1 MENAGIGLHST
12 PLLKSCEHLYAVFM
26 IFLKNIFIMPYIL
39 LLSGQGARNW
49 NLFPTCFKACLC
61 VQLPF
66 HALLRLDMNISPIV
80 DKERGTERRLAG
92 QVLSGDRERSRISI
106 ESQATLEWGQ
116 PKCHPLDLGSEKQ
129 KQKTSLAHC
138 SLVDRNEKL
147 FTC

>member
-1 MENAGIGLHST
+1 MR
-12 PLLKSCEHLYAVFM
+12 YAVYSVT
-26 IFLKNIFIMPYIL
+26 LWARGKKLEFISHL
-39 LLSGQGARNW
+39 FQGMLVCAA
-49 NLFPTCFKACLC
+49 TISCTS
-61 VQLPF
+61 
-66 HALLRLDMNISPIV
+66 LRLDMNISPIV

-116 PKCHPLDLGSEKQ
+116 PKCHLLDLGSEKQ

-138 SLVDRNEKL
+138 SLVDRNAKL